1 MIVPKQPYTLNEHG
15 VRSNDIRCT
24 PPALVEICRKLVDV
38 DRFTLDVAASPGNA
52 ICEDYYA
59 LERGQDGLEIPWY
72 GHVWCNPPYSDIGSW
87 VRKAWIEHSGLR
99 TASITMLIP
108 ANRTDQKWWHDYVE
122 SAGYAELRRP
132 FLRGRHKFQN
142 ADGSPIYA
150 KKKDGSIKTTKA
162 GKPVIGSP
170 SFGLCVLHWRGDAG

>member
-1 MIVPKQPYTLNEHG
+1 MIVPKQPYTVNEHG

-52 ICEDYYA
+52 ICEDYYS
-59 LERGQDGLEIPWY
+59 LERGQDGLKQCWY

-99 TASITMLIP
+99 TDVDHDVDPGEPDGP
-108 ANRTDQKWWHDYVE
+108 AVVAR
-122 SAGYAELRRP
+122 
-132 FLRGRHKFQN
+132 LRGARW
-142 ADGSPIYA
+142 A
-150 KKKDGSIKTTKA
+150 
-162 GKPVIGSP
+162 
-170 SFGLCVLHWRGDAG
+170 R